1 MRDWL
6 IVNWVSSLAL
16 VVALVA
22 LFFAYGAYR
31 HVHGTSMPA
40 AVATT
45 TTTTNVAEN
54 TDTSSLPKVT
64 FLTGDD
70 KDAGQAGIDFKNS
83 GPGLAI
89 IKSVDY
95 FIDGRHMEGEE
106 AVIDVAPRG
115 ARNALQYTHLDAG
128 ARVGA
133 NADKWLMFIAKR
145 DTRAREY
152 ERVANFLADSVA
164 VDVKYCS
171 EQNACADACS
181 KAGACGPQK

>member
-45 TTTTNVAEN
+45 TTTTTDATEN
-54 TDTSSLPKVT
+54 TDMSSLPKVT

-89 IKSVDY
+89 IKSVAY
-95 FIDGRHMEGEE
+95 FIDGRRMEGEE

-128 ARVGA
+128 ARVAA
-133 NADKWLMFIAKR
+133 NADKWLLFVAKR

-164 VDVKYCS
+164 VDVK
-171 EQNACADACS
+171 
-181 KAGACGPQK
+181 